1 MYHCINVENI
11 TSNCQYIHQR
21 RIQHWVLSVIRRFYT
36 KKLGQTEEW
45 FCPSL
50 YLSRRHEW
58 TDSKRTFFFFSLK
71 KSRFEKKSKEPEKLS
86 GFRSRTRNGS
96 EATKKFRNWRRHIK
110 HLDPNFCDGHEFP
123 ESYRSGNTNLNKTP
137 IPFAFK
143 KEPKD
148 LSRDKSP

>member
-11 TSNCQYIHQR
+11 TANCQYIHQR

-71 KSRFEKKSKEPEKLS
+71 KSRFEEKSKEPEKLS
-86 GFRSRTRNGS
+86 GFFGPEPEMDPKRRKNPEIEDATLNTLTRTFAMDMNFRKVIGLVTQTSTKHRLSLPLKKNQKIWT
-96 EATKKFRNWRRHIK
+96 AT
-110 HLDPNFCDGHEFP
+110 
-123 ESYRSGNTNLNKTP
+123 
-137 IPFAFK
+137 
-143 KEPKD
+143 
-148 LSRDKSP
+148 